1 MRGVMRNEERSSEW
15 PWLITGTLLLI
26 ASCALLLLVYRDTAG
41 QFPIPMY
48 QAVFYF
54 FMPYSL
60 LFVLPLAFWGSF
72 GFLWQ
77 SKRFGALVLGIAT
90 IIGLL
95 DAMWLAAHWCLGYRY
110 QGSSLTLGVT
120 IANAVGLGTVATLS
134 VIGLFERSKT
144 FSAAAYFVLFEVLVF
159 FAFPFFGSHES

>member
-1 MRGVMRNEERSSEW
+1 MRNEERSSEW

-26 ASCALLLLVYRDTAG
+26 ASCVLLLLVYRDTAG
-41 QFPIPMY
+41 QFPIPMH

-54 FMPYSL
+54 FMPYSV

-77 SKRFGALVLGIAT
+77 SKQFGVLVLAIVT
-90 IIGLL
+90 VVGLL
-95 DAMWLAAHWCLGYRY
+95 DALWLAEHWGLGYRY
-110 QGSSLTLGVT
+110 QGGTLTQGVT
-120 IANAVGLGTVATLS
+120 IANALGLGTVATLS
-134 VIGLFERSKT
+134 VIGILERSKA

-159 FAFPFFGSHES
+159 FAFPFLGPHAS